1 MANFELMRVIIM
13 FFIVVYHFI
22 VHSLILRSSGP
33 VSISMYN
40 SNWIEFTNYV
50 LLNFVLIITA
60 VSVNCFVFTSG
71 YFLINGNTKWKKVI
85 KLFFEVLFYSVVF
98 GLIFALSGKVSFS
111 YLIEAVTPIRSNIYW
126 FITNYLALMLLS
138 PFLAIIVK
146 NINKS
151 GYQTLLLILFLINT
165 NYIFDLPYGSIF
177 SNNGYSL
184 SWFISLFFMGG
195 YIRLYGLKWEWIN
208 VNNKYGLCFVVL
220 SILFLLFFVLKSLVL
235 NDNGTL
241 YFNNYVPYN
250 GFVFII
256 SVFFFLWMNN
266 LKVDSGNIVIRK
278 VLNISPY
285 VFGVYLVHDNPLVR
299 DYLWNELIC
308 PAQYLSV
315 WYLIPLMLL
324 VCVVIFFV
332 SICIDILREWLFKR
346 LRIDVVVDYLYS
358 LVRNIVLYLKKYLL

>member
-1 MANFELMRVIIM
+1 MANFELMRVVIM

-22 VHSLILRSSGP
+22 VHGLILRSSGP

-98 GLIFALSGKVSFS
+98 GLIFVLSGKVSFS

-184 SWFISLFFMGG
+184 SWFIFLFFAGG
-195 YIRLYGLKWEWIN
+195 YIRLYGINCEWIN
-208 VNNKYGLCFVVL
+208 LNKKYGLCFFVL
-220 SILFLLFFVLKSLVL
+220 SVLFLLFFVLKSLVL
-235 NDNGTL
+235 NDNGIL

-250 GFVFII
+250 GFVFFI
-256 SVFFFLWMNN
+256 SVFFFLWMKN
-266 LKVDSGNIVIRK
+266 LNVNSDNNIVRT

-285 VFGVYLVHDNPLVR
+285 VFGVYLFHDNPLMR
-299 DYLWNELIC
+299 CFLWDELIVPENYINC
-308 PAQYLSV
+308 
-315 WYLIPLMLL
+315 WYLIPMMLITCL
-324 VCVVIFFV
+324 VVFFV
-332 SICIDILREWLFKR
+332 GVFIDIIRNLLFKIIK
-346 LRIDVVVDYLYS
+346 IDYVTDILYS
-358 LVRNIVLYLKKYLL
+358 VVFNLVRYIKSYF